1 MPPDMPRATV
11 AGVGIDIVNRELL
24 QSSIEGFVDRRQRA
38 VVAYVNIHAVNVAW
52 NDGVFARFLERAA
65 LVYCD
70 GEGVRLGA
78 RLLGT
83 RLPPRV
89 VLTYWIWDL
98 CALSERRG
106 YSVFFL
112 GSTAE
117 TVGRAVDEI
126 RRRHPSLHVAGYHHG
141 YFEKRGP
148 ENEKVLEMIRESRPD
163 LLFVG
168 FGMPAQERWI
178 GENEERIAALV
189 ILPCGSMIEY
199 VAGMKRAAPSW
210 MANHGMEWLFRLLQ
224 EPVRLWRRY
233 LVGNLLFFWRVVGR
247 RTRMGRG

>member
-1 MPPDMPRATV
+1 MPRTRV
-11 AGVGIDIVNRELL
+11 AGVGVDIVSRELL
-24 QSSIEGFVDRRQRA
+24 QSSIEGFVDQRRQA

-52 NDGVFARFLERAA
+52 DDRVFARFLEGAA
-65 LVYCD
+65 LAYCD

-98 CALSERRG
+98 CRLCEQRG
-106 YSVFFL
+106 FSMYFL

-117 TVGRAVDEI
+117 TVVRAVDEI
-126 RRRHPSLHVAGYHHG
+126 RRRHPSLRIAGWHHG

-148 ENEKVLEMIRESRPD
+148 ENEKVLETIRESRPD

-168 FGMPAQERWI
+168 FGMPAQEHWI
-178 GENEERIAALV
+178 GENAERIAAIV

-199 VAGMKRAAPSW
+199 VAGMKRAAPAW

-224 EPVRLWRRY
+224 EPARLWKRY
-233 LVGNLLFFWRVVGR
+233 LVGNFLFFWRALR
-247 RTRMGRG
+247 RPARGGVSG